1 MHSQTGEICC
11 FTVLGLIDPA
21 LCTYVFD
28 ILDFSAKCK
37 ISTAFPICSATKW
50 RCENCEPRV
59 NWKTELSPLRETNP
73 IQSSIQTPSIT
84 YISSYVES

>member
-28 ILDFSAKCK
+28 ILDFSAKMYNIYS
-37 ISTAFPICSATKW
+37 ISYMQCHK
-50 RCENCEPRV
+50 
-59 NWKTELSPLRETNP
+59 
-73 IQSSIQTPSIT
+73 
-84 YISSYVES
+84 VEMRKL